1 MKLESA
7 KYGHP
12 SILATPG
19 PLPQK
24 IGTGLRALDISAVD
38 FKQALASIGLHGHA
52 PSGGSIAS
60 SNAAQLPDVQLA
72 FSAPD
77 ADAKAFAGYAIDS
90 MLAGLSAAD
99 ARRAK
104 AEKRPPASAEEILL
118 KFTDNFAVP
127 HIRIAFNAD
136 ENLKTKSPD
145 EVAYRQR
152 LSKAILADLSTRLW
166 NEIPVSRLFQQFP
179 RVIQALLE
187 PTSQNAAEAI
197 EARVDHS
204 LQVQEY
210 REYFR
215 MARQAKSRGMEI
227 SLGDMALLQKADKDV
242 DANPQGAL
250 QSVLPLLQAAQAFLQ
265 HPPAA
270 KLTKDELDAL
280 KNKKSPEQLMANAEK
295 RIAVLRAEVKDAKTP
310 TELERYK
317 GAMIGLAVG
326 DALGGPTEFMD
337 KEEIRARFGMVTDF
351 VGGGWLKLK
360 PGEYTDDT
368 QMAELMA
375 KSIVDKG
382 GFNLEDIGERFVG
395 WLKTDPKDV
404 GGLTRQALEL
414 KALGVP
420 ADQAGLIPWVL
431 SGFENAGNGSVM
443 RLAPVGLLTA
453 FQSTETIDEVARAS
467 SAVTHADPRA
477 TYGAAAINLATS
489 LLIKGEDNVLDKV
502 AAWLADKNPVL
513 SQAIL
518 DTKTMDLKDL
528 RTSGYSVHTVQAAF
542 WALHHAK
549 DYVDGVLKVS
559 NQGEDTDTA
568 GATAGILLGAKFG
581 LKGIPEGWRN
591 GLQNHAG
598 LEKLAE
604 QIHGLAKTGIE
615 G

>member
-1 MKLESA
+1 
-7 KYGHP
+7 
-12 SILATPG
+12 
-19 PLPQK
+19 
-24 IGTGLRALDISAVD
+24 
-38 FKQALASIGLHGHA
+38 
-52 PSGGSIAS
+52 
-60 SNAAQLPDVQLA
+60 
-72 FSAPD
+72 
-77 ADAKAFAGYAIDS
+77 
-90 MLAGLSAAD
+90 
-99 ARRAK
+99 
-104 AEKRPPASAEEILL
+104 
-118 KFTDNFAVP
+118 
-127 HIRIAFNAD
+127 
-136 ENLKTKSPD
+136 
-145 EVAYRQR
+145 
-152 LSKAILADLSTRLW
+152 
-166 NEIPVSRLFQQFP
+166 
-179 RVIQALLE
+179 
-187 PTSQNAAEAI
+187 
-197 EARVDHS
+197 
-204 LQVQEY
+204 
-210 REYFR
+210 
-215 MARQAKSRGMEI
+215 
-227 SLGDMALLQKADKDV
+227 
-242 DANPQGAL
+242 
-250 QSVLPLLQAAQAFLQ
+250 
-265 HPPAA
+265 
-270 KLTKDELDAL
+270 
-280 KNKKSPEQLMANAEK
+280 
-295 RIAVLRAEVKDAKTP
+295 
-310 TELERYK
+310 
-317 GAMIGLAVG
+317 
-326 DALGGPTEFMD
+326 
-337 KEEIRARFGMVTDF
+337 
-351 VGGGWLKLK
+351 
-360 PGEYTDDT
+360 
-368 QMAELMA
+368 MA

-518 DTKTMDLKDL
+518 DTKEMELKEL
-528 RTSGYSVHTVQAAF
+528 RTSGYAVHTVQAAF

-581 LKGIPEGWRN
+581 LNGIPQGWRD
-591 GLQNHAG
+591 GLQNRAG

-604 QIHGLAKTGIE
+604 QIHGLAKAGIE